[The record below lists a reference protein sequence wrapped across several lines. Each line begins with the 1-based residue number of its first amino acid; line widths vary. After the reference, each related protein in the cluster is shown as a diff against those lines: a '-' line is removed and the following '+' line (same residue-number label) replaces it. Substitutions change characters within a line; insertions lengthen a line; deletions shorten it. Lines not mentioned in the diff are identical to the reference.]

1 MVALHFTHD
10 FTISFVVESTRRYAN
25 RPSAARSPSPPRP
38 RLVNQDGAG
47 CIRATAPFS
56 ASPNPL
62 PFLLPDLEPQDPKR
76 HSKAPTRFWNIIS
89 PTAAAHH
96 MRAGRV
102 WVADDIECRPV
113 SLQGMPTDVDARPS
127 RVSAVTRNTQGAKKR
142 TFIALH
148 GSCL

>member
-10 FTISFVVESTRRYAN
+10 FTISSVVDKVHAVMRTDRQLQ
-25 RPSAARSPSPPRP
+25 SPSPPRP

-62 PFLLPDLEPQDPKR
+62 LPFLLPDLEPQDPKR
-76 HSKAPTRFWNIIS
+76 QKAPTRFWNIIS

-96 MRAGRV
+96 MHIIRISNVGSLVYKACQLMSTPDRAESV
-102 WVADDIECRPV
+102 P
-113 SLQGMPTDVDARPS
+113 
-127 RVSAVTRNTQGAKKR
+127 
-142 TFIALH
+142 
-148 GSCL
+148 